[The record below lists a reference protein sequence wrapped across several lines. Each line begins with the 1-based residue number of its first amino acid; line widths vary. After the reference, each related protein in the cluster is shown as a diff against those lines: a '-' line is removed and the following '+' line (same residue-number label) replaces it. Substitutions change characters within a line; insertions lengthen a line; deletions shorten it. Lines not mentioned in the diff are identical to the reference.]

1 MTTNFTTSRSFFVS
15 VLLVSFASAP
25 SLGQITFQSF
35 STQMTN
41 PDGGDASATLTIDAP
56 TGIAT
61 GDFLLAQIAF
71 EKGTD
76 ANPVAAPTDW
86 ELVVRTDESSDVGQ
100 AIYYKVAVLAD
111 ESAASYAWGFGQEV
125 KAAGGILR
133 YTGVNIVPDPIVDS
147 SGDSGSSGDLDAPGI
162 NALDNSLLVAFFA
175 LKKASALSI
184 PAGMTSRYA
193 FQNPQDVSIRATDEL
208 MSADGATGDRTST
221 TGDEDKWVAQLVAL
235 RGDAQ
240 QLPVELSSF
249 AAHSVGE
256 NVRLEWRT
264 ESETANAGFE
274 IESRRRES
282 RTFTR
287 LGFVEGRG
295 TTTHP
300 QSYSFV
306 IERAEPGV
314 HVFRLKQI
322 DLDGAY
328 THSREVEAA
337 LTVPGTHFVTAAY
350 PNPFHAAASLSLAVS
365 ESQHLRTELYDAA
378 GRRVSLLYDGYA
390 SADTP
395 TRINVD
401 ASTLTPGIYFVR
413 TTGVNFTHV
422 EKVMRVE

>member
-1 MTTNFTTSRSFFVS
+1 
-15 VLLVSFASAP
+15 
-25 SLGQITFQSF
+25 
-35 STQMTN
+35 
-41 PDGGDASATLTIDAP
+41 
-56 TGIAT
+56 
-61 GDFLLAQIAF
+61 LLAQIAF

-76 ANPVAAPTDW
+76 ASPVTPPTDW
-86 ELVVRTDESSDVGQ
+86 ELVVRTDELSDIGQ

-111 ESAASYAWGFGQEV
+111 ESATSYEWDFGQEV

-133 YTGVNIVPDPIVDS
+133 YTGVNLVPDPIVDS
-147 SGDSGSSGDLDAPGI
+147 DGDSGSSGSLVAPGI
-162 NALDNSLLVAFFA
+162 NALENSLLVAFFS
-175 LKKASALSI
+175 LKKASTTLSI
-184 PAGMTSRYA
+184 PAGMTSRY
-193 FQNPQDVSIRATDEL
+193 FFENPQDVSIGATDEL
-208 MSADGATGDRTST
+208 MAADGATGDRTST

-235 RGDAQ
+235 RGDAI

-249 AAHSVGE
+249 AAYSHGTTL
-256 NVRLEWRT
+256 RLEWRT

-274 IESRRRES
+274 IESRRRETD
-282 RTFTR
+282 TFTR

-306 IERAEPGV
+306 VERSEPGV

-322 DLDGAY
+322 DLDGSY
-328 THSREVEAA
+328 TYSREVEAA

-350 PNPFHAAASLSLAVS
+350 PNPFHVRTSLSLAVS

-395 TRINVD
+395 TRINVE
-401 ASTLTPGIYFVR
+401 ASTLTPGMYFLR

-422 EKVMRVE
+422 EKIMRVE